1 MVFFGPGSFELV
13 SVRYP
18 FGLSLSKAG
27 PCLGA
32 VRTEPVEA
40 GACWFG
46 GRAGVEGGSRVVAP
60 AGDSL
65 SFASPKESKQRKGDP
80 QSATPSRCEGVNL
93 RRGGCGVRRGTRFAL
108 RAPLGQPRR
117 VRARSM
123 GASTPMLTP
132 QPPRRRRS
140 QQGVGQPN
148 IETAT
153 RAFASLGPVSRAQA
167 PRAAQAGPSAAMARV
182 DVRFAGSLLYAPGAR
197 RARGGMRVGARML
210 RELTHRSCS
219 SGAPQARSEFC
230 GAPRDRAPQVAPQRS
245 EGVAD
250 SRVALSL
257 VTFFR
262 RDERKLLRRRAHT
275 PASALN
281 PSTPFKPV
289 GQGFDRF
296 SPNGYT
302 APHSIA
308 TPFPAMAKNALKS
321 IAKNAC

>member
-1 MVFFGPGSFELV
+1 MAFVDCALSSTVRAELV
-13 SVRYP
+13 
-18 FGLSLSKAG
+18 
-27 PCLGA
+27 
-32 VRTEPVEA
+32 EA
-40 GACWFG
+40 WACWFEKHA
-46 GRAGVEGGSRVVAP
+46 RVEGGSRVVAP

-80 QSATPSRCEGVNL
+80 QSATPSLCEGANL

-108 RAPLGQPRR
+108 RAPLVQPRR

-140 QQGVGQPN
+140 QQGGGQPN
-148 IETAT
+148 IQTAT
-153 RAFASLGPVSRAQA
+153 RAIASLGPISRVQA

-182 DVRFAGSLLYAPGAR
+182 DVRLAVSLLDAPGAR
-197 RARGGMRVGARML
+197 RARGGMRAFARML
-210 RELTHRSCS
+210 RERTHRSCS
-219 SGAPQARSEFC
+219 SAAPQARSEFC

-275 PASALN
+275 PASARSQSTLN
-281 PSTPFKPV
+281 AINNVAKK
-289 GQGFDRF
+289 
-296 SPNGYT
+296 
-302 APHSIA
+302 
-308 TPFPAMAKNALKS
+308 AMPTRANAQKGLKEE
-321 IAKNAC
+321 ARP